1 MSRFKIIKAVVRD
14 YKIKLL
20 ITYTLFS
27 FEMLG
32 ALLRPFF
39 LGVAV
44 NDLIKGSF
52 TGLIILSC
60 VHFCWLII
68 GTFRHMYDTRTY
80 SAIYSSLVTKFLSFR
95 NKSSDI
101 SIMSAHSNL
110 SRELVDFLETDLV
123 YVIEALFNL
132 VGSILLL
139 LFYDGKVV
147 IVCFAILLPVIII
160 SYFYGKKMSLLNK
173 NKNDELE
180 KQVSIIALGNKDK
193 IKKHYQKLRSC
204 QIKISDKEAINFGII
219 EIMVLLVIASSLLI
233 SSKMFG
239 ATVLAGN
246 LIGIYNYI
254 LKFVAGLDTI
264 PYMVQRISSLN
275 DIALRIENSVSE
287 EVDMNQVKL
296 SSNNKQYIQGVLK
309 LSA

>member
-1 MSRFKIIKAVVRD
+1 MTRFKIVREIAKE
-14 YKIKLL
+14 YKINLFT
-20 ITYTLFS
+20 TYTLFS

-32 ALLRPFF
+32 SLLRPFF

-44 NDLIKGSF
+44 NDLIKGSYS
-52 TGLIILSC
+52 GLIVLSC
-60 VHFCWLII
+60 VHLGWLII

-139 LFYDGKVV
+139 FFYDSKVV
-147 IVCFAILLPVIII
+147 IICFAILLPVIVI
-160 SYFYGKKMSLLNK
+160 SYFYGKKMSALNK

-180 KQVSIIALGNKDK
+180 KQVSIIALGNKDQ
-193 IKKHYQKLRSC
+193 IKKHYQKLRSW
-204 QIKISDKEAINFGII
+204 QIKISDKEAVNFGII
-219 EIMVLLVIASSLLI
+219 EIMVLLVISSSLLI

-239 ATVLAGN
+239 ATILAGN

-275 DIALRIENSVSE
+275 DIALRIEKSVSTE
-287 EVDMNQVKL
+287 NDINYAAL
-296 SSNNKQYIQGVLK
+296 NSNEKKYIQGVLK